1 MHTVNRWIHIDLKFQ
16 FILIAH
22 FLNGEITLYILDF
35 LADEDR
41 FIFVADTLPQKSCQ
55 RSGHQYYIFIFLP
68 FRHPDNGIQRII
80 KKVGIDLGLK
90 SFQFALSL
98 QFLFMD
104 ILCHQIFNL
113 MGHHIEWCGKTSN
126 FILGRYNQI
135 ICCLEISFLNP
146 FHRIT
151 KLLNR
156 KSYASGNK
164 AGNKHGDHNQY
175 NGRHYIYVIGLFTA
189 L

>member
-41 FIFVADTLPQKSCQ
+41 LIFVADTLPQKPRQ

-98 QFLFMD
+98 QFLFVD

-113 MGHHIEWCGKTSN
+113 MGHHIE
-126 FILGRYNQI
+126 
-135 ICCLEISFLNP
+135 
-146 FHRIT
+146 
-151 KLLNR
+151 
-156 KSYASGNK
+156 
-164 AGNKHGDHNQY
+164 
-175 NGRHYIYVIGLFTA
+175 
-189 L
+189 